1 MASLYITEQGTT
13 LRKEQNRLVVER
25 DGTTLVSVHDF
36 KIERVLAFGNVQLTT
51 QSIGYLL
58 ERGIDTT
65 FLSQYGKL
73 KGRLTPLES
82 KNVPLRLKQY
92 ERVSDTRFALSVAA
106 AMVAGKIV
114 NCREMLAR
122 HQRNHAECNFSELNA
137 RLTASVEKAQRQTS
151 ASSLLGI
158 EGQAASLYFEG
169 FGKMLRRH
177 WRFAKRT
184 RRPPTDPVN
193 AMLSFGYTLMYNE
206 AISALVAV
214 GFDPYLGFFHSVNY
228 GRCSLALD
236 LMEELRPLIADR
248 VVLNL
253 VNLEIVKPGDFTVGE
268 DRGVRMSEE
277 ARKRFLREYERVIT
291 AEFQHQRTGERTTLR
306 RALHEQS
313 LVLQRTILQGV
324 AYQPF
329 QGWR

>member
-73 KGRLTPLES
+73 KGRLMPLES

-92 ERVSDTRFALSVAA
+92 ERVSDARFALGVAA
-106 AMVAGKIV
+106 AMVAGKIS
-114 NCREMLAR
+114 NGREMLVR
-122 HQRNHAECNFSELNA
+122 HQRNHAESHLGDLIA
-137 RLTASVEKAQRQTS
+137 RLTASVEKAQQQPS

-158 EGQAASLYFEG
+158 EGQAAALYFEG

-177 WRFAKRT
+177 WHFTKRT

-193 AMLSFGYTLMYNE
+193 AMLSLGYTLMYNE

-214 GFDPYLGFFHSVNY
+214 GCDPYLGFFHTVHY

-236 LMEELRPLIADR
+236 LMEELRPLITDR
-248 VVLNL
+248 VVLNMI
-253 VNLEIVKPGDFTVGE
+253 NLEIVKPGDFTVHE
-268 DRGVRMSEE
+268 DRSVMLSDD
-277 ARKRFLREYERVIT
+277 ARKRFLREYERVMT
-291 AEFQHQRTGERTTLR
+291 AEFQHHRTGERTTLR
-306 RALHEQS
+306 RAFHEQA
-313 LVLQRTILQGV
+313 LVLQRTILQGA